1 MEIKLK
7 VTEKRFKKNKEELV
21 KLERLQ
27 SREKL
32 RFGRFSEITEIF
44 DPKGENFMV
53 NHFKRRNETICALSH
68 TNTFRNISCVAE
80 V

>member
-32 RFGRFSEITEIF
+32 RFGRFSEITE
-44 DPKGENFMV
+44 NF
-53 NHFKRRNETICALSH
+53 
-68 TNTFRNISCVAE
+68 
-80 V
+80 